1 MYYNISKNY
10 ECNMKDKNFISSALK
25 VIEIES
31 KAVMSL
37 SNQIQPDFESLCSNI
52 LDIKGK
58 LILMGIGKSGHIAQ
72 KISATLS
79 STGTSSF
86 FIHPTEAAHGDL
98 GMISKQDAILI
109 LSNSGQTKE
118 IIEILPALKRST
130 TNIFTLT
137 NNDQSTIA
145 KAGKINLVIN
155 ADEEA
160 CPLDLAPTSSTTI
173 ALVFGD
179 ALAIALL
186 EARGFGK
193 DDFAKSH
200 PAGQL
205 GKKLTTLVQDLAVMN
220 EQTPIVN
227 QATYLKD
234 ALMVI
239 TEKKLGVTLVSNE
252 EKVIGIFTDGDLR
265 RCLNNE
271 IDLNKTPIK
280 DVMTTNFKS
289 IQSDALAIDA
299 AEIMEKDKIFSL
311 VVNSSTN
318 GGNSMGIITMHQLL
332 EAGII

>member
-1 MYYNISKNY
+1 
-10 ECNMKDKNFISSALK
+10 MKDKDFISSALK

-31 KAVMSL
+31 NAVKSL
-37 SNQIQPDFESLCSNI
+37 SNQINPDFVDLCSNI
-52 LDIKGK
+52 LNTQGK

-79 STGTSSF
+79 STGTASF

-98 GMISKQDAILI
+98 GMINKKDSILI
-109 LSNSGQTKE
+109 LSNSGETKE

-130 TNIFTLT
+130 SNIFTLT
-137 NNDQSTIA
+137 NSNQSTIA
-145 KAGKINLVIN
+145 KAGKINLVIS

-186 EARGFGK
+186 EARGFSK

-220 EQTPIVN
+220 EKAPMVDQT
-227 QATYLKD
+227 TSLKE
-234 ALMVI
+234 ALMEI
-239 TEKKLGVTLVSNE
+239 TGKKLGLTLVLN
-252 EKVIGIFTDGDLR
+252 KKKIVGVFTDGDLR
-265 RCLNNE
+265 RCLNNGVD
-271 IDLNKTPIK
+271 INNTTIK
-280 DVMTTNFKS
+280 DVMTSTFKS
-289 IQSDALAIDA
+289 IESNALAIDA
-299 AEIMEKDKIFSL
+299 AEMMEKYKIFSL
-311 VVNSSTN
+311 VVNSSTHKEDTI
-318 GGNSMGIITMHQLL
+318 GIITMHQLL
-332 EAGII
+332 EAGMI

>member
-1 MYYNISKNY
+1 
-10 ECNMKDKNFISSALK
+10 MKDKDFISSALK

-31 KAVMSL
+31 NAVKSL
-37 SNQIQPDFESLCSNI
+37 SNQIKSDFEDLCSNI
-52 LDIKGK
+52 LNARGK

-79 STGTSSF
+79 STGTASF

-98 GMISKQDAILI
+98 GMIDKEDSILI
-109 LSNSGQTKE
+109 LSNSGETKE

-130 TNIFTLT
+130 PNIFTLT
-137 NNDQSTIA
+137 NNNQSTIA
-145 KAGKINLVIN
+145 KAGTINLMIK

-186 EARGFGK
+186 EARGFSK

-220 EQTPIVN
+220 EKAPMVDQT
-227 QATYLKD
+227 TSLKE

-239 TEKKLGVTLVSNE
+239 TEKKLGLTLVLN
-252 EKVIGIFTDGDLR
+252 KKKIVGVFTDGDLR
-265 RCLNNE
+265 RCLNAGVDIN
-271 IDLNKTPIK
+271 NTPIK
-280 DVMTTNFKS
+280 DVMTIKFKS
-289 IQSDALAIDA
+289 IDSNALAIDA
-299 AEIMEKDKIFSL
+299 AEIMEKNKIFSL
-311 VVNSSTN
+311 VVNSSTHKEDTI
-318 GGNSMGIITMHQLL
+318 GIITMHQLL

>member
-1 MYYNISKNY
+1 
-10 ECNMKDKNFISSALK
+10 MKDKNFINSALS

-31 KAVMSL
+31 KAVMNL
-37 SNQIQPDFESLCSNI
+37 RNQIQSDFESLCSNI
-52 LDIKGK
+52 LQIKGK

-98 GMISKQDAILI
+98 GMINKKDAILL
-109 LSNSGQTKE
+109 LSNSGETKE

-130 TNIFTLT
+130 ANIFTLT
-137 NNDQSTIA
+137 NNNQSTIA

-155 ADEEA
+155 AEEEA
-160 CPLDLAPTSSTTI
+160 CPLNLAPTSSTTI

-186 EARGFGK
+186 DARGFSK

-205 GKKLTTLVQDLAVMN
+205 GKKLTTLVQDLAATN
-220 EQTPIVN
+220 EKAPIVN
-227 QATYLKD
+227 EAISLKD
-234 ALMVI
+234 ALIEV
-239 TEKKLGVTLVSNE
+239 TEKKLGVTLVSDGK
-252 EKVIGIFTDGDLR
+252 KVVGIFTDGDLR
-265 RCLNNE
+265 RCLNNDV
-271 IDLNKTPIK
+271 DLNKTPIK

-289 IQSDALAIDA
+289 IKCNDLAIDA
-299 AEIMEKDKIFSL
+299 AEIMEKNKIFSL

-318 GGNSMGIITMHQLL
+318 QTDSIGIITMHQLL

>member
-1 MYYNISKNY
+1 
-10 ECNMKDKNFISSALK
+10 MKDKNFINSALN
-25 VIEIES
+25 VIKIES
-31 KAVMSL
+31 KAVMDL
-37 SNQIQPDFESLCSNI
+37 SNQINSDFDNLCTKI
-52 LDIKGK
+52 LDTKGK

-109 LSNSGQTKE
+109 LSNSGETKE

-137 NNDQSTIA
+137 NNNQSTIG
-145 KAGKINLVIN
+145 KAGKINLAIS

-173 ALVFGD
+173 NLVFGD

-186 EARGFGK
+186 EARGFSK

-220 EQTPIVN
+220 EKAPIVD
-227 QATYLKD
+227 QATSLKD
-234 ALMVI
+234 ALMVV
-239 TEKKLGVTLVSNE
+239 TEKKLGVTLISNDK
-252 EKVIGIFTDGDLR
+252 KVIGIFTDGDLR
-265 RCLNNE
+265 RCLNKE

-280 DVMTTNFKS
+280 NVMTSNFKS
-289 IQSDALAIDA
+289 IKSNALAIDA
-299 AEIMEKDKIFSL
+299 AEIMEKNKIFSL
-311 VVNSSTN
+311 VVNASTDK
-318 GGNSMGIITMHQLL
+318 GDSIGLITMHQLL

>member
-1 MYYNISKNY
+1 
-10 ECNMKDKNFISSALK
+10 MKDKNFINSALN

-31 KAVMSL
+31 KAVMNL
-37 SNQIQPDFESLCSNI
+37 RNQIRSDFESLCLNI
-52 LDIKGK
+52 LQIKGK

-98 GMISKQDAILI
+98 GMINKKDAILL
-109 LSNSGQTKE
+109 LSNSGETKE

-130 TNIFTLT
+130 ANIFTLT
-137 NNDQSTIA
+137 NNNQSTIA

-155 ADEEA
+155 AEEEA
-160 CPLDLAPTSSTTI
+160 CPLNLAPTSSTTI

-186 EARGFGK
+186 EARGFSK

-205 GKKLTTLVQDLAVMN
+205 GKKLTTLVQDLAATN
-220 EQTPIVN
+220 EKAPIVN
-227 QATYLKD
+227 EAIPLKD
-234 ALMVI
+234 ALIEV
-239 TEKKLGVTLVSNE
+239 TEKKLGVTLVSDGK
-252 EKVIGIFTDGDLR
+252 KVVGIFTDGDLR
-265 RCLNNE
+265 RCLNDDV
-271 IDLNKTPIK
+271 DLNKTPIK

-289 IQSDALAIDA
+289 IKCNDLAIDA
-299 AEIMEKDKIFSL
+299 AEIMEKNKIFSL

-318 GGNSMGIITMHQLL
+318 QADSIGIITMHQLL

>member
-1 MYYNISKNY
+1 
-10 ECNMKDKNFISSALK
+10 MKDKNFINSALS

-31 KAVMSL
+31 KAVMNL
-37 SNQIQPDFESLCSNI
+37 RNQIRSDFESLCSNI
-52 LDIKGK
+52 LQIKGK

-98 GMISKQDAILI
+98 GMINKKDAILL
-109 LSNSGQTKE
+109 LSNSGETKE

-130 TNIFTLT
+130 ANIFTLT
-137 NNDQSTIA
+137 NNNQSTIA

-155 ADEEA
+155 AEEEA
-160 CPLDLAPTSSTTI
+160 CPLNLAPTSSTTI

-186 EARGFGK
+186 DERGFSK

-205 GKKLTTLVQDLAVMN
+205 GKKLTTLVKDLAATN
-220 EQTPIVN
+220 EKAPIVN
-227 QATYLKD
+227 EAISLKD
-234 ALMVI
+234 ALIEV
-239 TEKKLGVTLVSNE
+239 TEKKLGVTLVSDGK
-252 EKVIGIFTDGDLR
+252 KVVGIFTDGDLR
-265 RCLNNE
+265 RCLNDDV
-271 IDLNKTPIK
+271 DLNKTPIK

-289 IQSDALAIDA
+289 IKCNDLAIDA
-299 AEIMEKDKIFSL
+299 AEIMEKNKIFSL
-311 VVNSSTN
+311 VINSSTN
-318 GGNSMGIITMHQLL
+318 QTDSIGIITMHQLL

>member
-1 MYYNISKNY
+1 
-10 ECNMKDKNFISSALK
+10 MKDKDFISSALK

-31 KAVMSL
+31 NAVKSL
-37 SNQIQPDFESLCSNI
+37 SNQIKSDFEDLCSNI
-52 LDIKGK
+52 LNTRGK

-79 STGTSSF
+79 STGTASF

-98 GMISKQDAILI
+98 GMIDKEDSILI
-109 LSNSGQTKE
+109 LSNSGETKE

-130 TNIFTLT
+130 ANIFTLT
-137 NNDQSTIA
+137 NNNQSTIA
-145 KAGKINLVIN
+145 KAGTINLMIK

-186 EARGFGK
+186 EARGFSK

-220 EQTPIVN
+220 EKAPMVDQT
-227 QATYLKD
+227 TSLKE
-234 ALMVI
+234 ALMVV
-239 TEKKLGVTLVSNE
+239 TEKKLGLTIVLNKKKIVG
-252 EKVIGIFTDGDLR
+252 VFTDGDLR
-265 RCLNNE
+265 RCLNDEVDIN
-271 IDLNKTPIK
+271 NTPIK
-280 DVMTTNFKS
+280 DVMTIKFKS
-289 IQSDALAIDA
+289 IDSNALAIDA
-299 AEIMEKDKIFSL
+299 AEIMEKNKIFSL
-311 VVNSSTN
+311 VVNSSTHKEDTI
-318 GGNSMGIITMHQLL
+318 GIITMHQLL

>member
-1 MYYNISKNY
+1 
-10 ECNMKDKNFISSALK
+10 MKDKNFINSALN
-25 VIEIES
+25 VIKIES
-31 KAVMSL
+31 KAVMDL
-37 SNQIQPDFESLCSNI
+37 SNQINSDFDNLCTKI
-52 LDIKGK
+52 LDTKGK

-109 LSNSGQTKE
+109 LSNSGETKE

-137 NNDQSTIA
+137 NNNQSTIG
-145 KAGKINLVIN
+145 KAGKINLVIS

-173 ALVFGD
+173 TLVFGD

-186 EARGFGK
+186 EARGFSK

-220 EQTPIVN
+220 EKAPIVD
-227 QATYLKD
+227 QATSLKD
-234 ALMVI
+234 ALMEV
-239 TEKKLGVTLVSNE
+239 TEKKLGVTLISNDK
-252 EKVIGIFTDGDLR
+252 KVIGIFTDGDLR
-265 RCLNNE
+265 RCLNKE

-280 DVMTTNFKS
+280 NVMTSNFKS
-289 IQSDALAIDA
+289 IKSNALAIDA
-299 AEIMEKDKIFSL
+299 AEIMEKNKIFSL
-311 VVNSSTN
+311 VVNTSTDK
-318 GGNSMGIITMHQLL
+318 GDSIGLITMHQLL

>member
-1 MYYNISKNY
+1 
-10 ECNMKDKNFISSALK
+10 MKDKDFISSALK

-31 KAVMSL
+31 NAVKSL
-37 SNQIQPDFESLCSNI
+37 SNQIKPDFIDLCSNI
-52 LDIKGK
+52 LNTQGK

-79 STGTSSF
+79 STGTASF

-98 GMISKQDAILI
+98 GMINKEDSILI
-109 LSNSGQTKE
+109 LSNSGETKE

-130 TNIFTLT
+130 SNIFTLT
-137 NNDQSTIA
+137 NSNQSTIA

-186 EARGFGK
+186 EARGFSK

-220 EQTPIVN
+220 EKAPMVDQT
-227 QATYLKD
+227 TSLKD
-234 ALMVI
+234 ALMEV
-239 TEKKLGVTLVSNE
+239 TGKKLGLTLVLN
-252 EKVIGIFTDGDLR
+252 KKKIVGVFTDGDLR
-265 RCLNNE
+265 RCLNDEVDIN
-271 IDLNKTPIK
+271 NTPIK
-280 DVMTTNFKS
+280 DVMTSTFKS
-289 IQSDALAIDA
+289 IESNALAIDA
-299 AEIMEKDKIFSL
+299 AEMMEKYKIFSL
-311 VVNSSTN
+311 VVNSSTHKEDTI
-318 GGNSMGIITMHQLL
+318 GIITMHQLL
-332 EAGII
+332 EAGMI

>member
-1 MYYNISKNY
+1 
-10 ECNMKDKNFISSALK
+10 
-25 VIEIES
+25 
-31 KAVMSL
+31 MSL
-37 SNQIQPDFESLCSNI
+37 SNQIQPDFENLCKEI
-52 LDIKGK
+52 IKIKGK

-98 GMISKQDAILI
+98 GMVSKHDAILI
-109 LSNSGQTKE
+109 LSNSGETKE
-118 IIEILPALKRST
+118 IIEILSALKRSAG
-130 TNIFTLT
+130 NIFTLT
-137 NNDQSTIA
+137 NNNQSTIA
-145 KAGKINLVIN
+145 RAGKINLVIN

-186 EARGFGK
+186 EARGFNK

-205 GKKLTTLVQDLAVMN
+205 GKKLTILVQDLAVMN
-220 EQTPIVN
+220 EKAPIVN
-227 QATYLKD
+227 QSTSLKE
-234 ALMVI
+234 ALMVV

-252 EKVIGIFTDGDLR
+252 NKVVGIFTDGDLR

-271 IDLNKTPIK
+271 VDLKNTPIK
-280 DVMTTNFKS
+280 DVMTTNFISIKS
-289 IQSDALAIDA
+289 NALAIDA
-299 AEIMEKDKIFSL
+299 AEIMEKNKIFSL
-311 VVNSSTN
+311 VVNPTISKSKSI
-318 GGNSMGIITMHQLL
+318 GVITMHQLL

>member
-1 MYYNISKNY
+1 
-10 ECNMKDKNFISSALK
+10 MKGKNFIKSALK

-37 SNQIQPDFESLCSNI
+37 SDQIQPDFENLCKEI
-52 LDIKGK
+52 LSTKGK

-79 STGTSSF
+79 STGTSSL

-98 GMISKQDAILI
+98 GMIDKQDSVLI
-109 LSNSGQTKE
+109 FSNSGETKE
-118 IIEILPALKRST
+118 IIEILPALKRSAA
-130 TNIFTLT
+130 NIFTIT
-137 NNDQSTIA
+137 NNNQSTIS
-145 KAGKINLVIN
+145 KAGNINLVISSQ
-155 ADEEA
+155 EEA

-220 EQTPIVN
+220 EKVPIVN
-227 QATYLKD
+227 HTTSLKD
-234 ALMVI
+234 ALMTI
-239 TEKKLGVTLVSNE
+239 TEKKLGLALIIKDKKVLSCVLSQMHGIFAQVKENGNRVKQEQEKEKE
-252 EKVIGIFTDGDLR
+252 EKDIASNSDTSTQEGLYMNIT
-265 RCLNNE
+265 NMSQSQPIKNSKKTNIKKNE
-271 IDLNKTPIK
+271 IKS
-280 DVMTTNFKS
+280 VTT
-289 IQSDALAIDA
+289 D
-299 AEIMEKDKIFSL
+299 MFSTDFL
-311 VVNSSTN
+311 PRV
-318 GGNSMGIITMHQLL
+318 
-332 EAGII
+332 

>member
-1 MYYNISKNY
+1 
-10 ECNMKDKNFISSALK
+10 MKDKNFISSALK

-37 SNQIQPDFESLCSNI
+37 SNQIKPDFESLCSNI

-271 IDLNKTPIK
+271 IDLNKTTIK

>member
-1 MYYNISKNY
+1 
-10 ECNMKDKNFISSALK
+10 MKDKNFINSALR

-31 KAVMSL
+31 KAVKNL
-37 SNQIQPDFESLCSNI
+37 SNQIQSDFDNLCSKI
-52 LDIKGK
+52 LNIKGK

-98 GMISKQDAILI
+98 GMISKNDAILI
-109 LSNSGQTKE
+109 LSNSGETKE

-130 TNIFTLT
+130 ANIFTLT
-137 NNDQSTIA
+137 NNNQSTIA
-145 KAGKINLVIN
+145 MAGKINLVIN

-186 EARGFGK
+186 EARGFSK
-193 DDFAKSH
+193 NDFAKSH

-205 GKKLTTLVQDLAVMN
+205 GKKLTTMVQDLAVMS
-220 EQTPIVN
+220 EKAPMVD
-227 QATYLKD
+227 QATSLKD
-234 ALMVI
+234 ALMEI
-239 TEKKLGVTLVSNE
+239 TEKKLGVTLVTHNKE
-252 EKVIGIFTDGDLR
+252 VTGIFTDGDLR

-271 IDLNKTPIK
+271 VDLSKTPIK
-280 DVMTTNFKS
+280 DVMTSNVKS
-289 IQSDALAIDA
+289 IKSKARAIDA
-299 AEIMEKDKIFSL
+299 AEIMEKNKIFSL
-311 VVNSSTN
+311 VVNSEKN
-318 GGNSMGIITMHQLL
+318 KGDSMGLITMHQLL

>member
-1 MYYNISKNY
+1 
-10 ECNMKDKNFISSALK
+10 MKDKDFISSALK

-31 KAVMSL
+31 NAVKSL
-37 SNQIQPDFESLCSNI
+37 TNQIKSDFEDLCSNI
-52 LDIKGK
+52 LNAQGK

-79 STGTSSF
+79 STGTASF

-98 GMISKQDAILI
+98 GMIDKEDSILI
-109 LSNSGQTKE
+109 LSNSGETKE

-130 TNIFTLT
+130 ANIFTLT
-137 NNDQSTIA
+137 NNNQSTIA
-145 KAGKINLVIN
+145 KAGTINLIIK

-186 EARGFGK
+186 EARGFSK

-205 GKKLTTLVQDLAVMN
+205 GKKLTTLVQDLAIMN
-220 EQTPIVN
+220 EKAPMVDQT
-227 QATYLKD
+227 TSLKE
-234 ALMVI
+234 ALMVV
-239 TEKKLGVTLVSNE
+239 TEKKLGLTIVLNKKKIVG
-252 EKVIGIFTDGDLR
+252 VFTDGDLR
-265 RCLNNE
+265 RCLNDEVDIN
-271 IDLNKTPIK
+271 NTPIK
-280 DVMTTNFKS
+280 DVMTIKFKS
-289 IQSDALAIDA
+289 IDSNALAIDA
-299 AEIMEKDKIFSL
+299 AEIMEKNKIFSL
-311 VVNSSTN
+311 VVNSSTHKEDTI
-318 GGNSMGIITMHQLL
+318 GIITMHQLL

>member
-1 MYYNISKNY
+1 
-10 ECNMKDKNFISSALK
+10 MKDKDFISSALK

-31 KAVMSL
+31 NAVKSL
-37 SNQIQPDFESLCSNI
+37 SNQIKSDFENLCSNI
-52 LDIKGK
+52 LNARGK

-79 STGTSSF
+79 STGTASF

-98 GMISKQDAILI
+98 GMVDKEDSILI
-109 LSNSGQTKE
+109 LSNSGETKE

-130 TNIFTLT
+130 ANIFTLT
-137 NNDQSTIA
+137 NNNQSTIA
-145 KAGKINLVIN
+145 KAGTINLMIK

-186 EARGFGK
+186 EARGFSK

-220 EQTPIVN
+220 EKAPMVDQT
-227 QATYLKD
+227 TSLKE
-234 ALMVI
+234 ALMVV
-239 TEKKLGVTLVSNE
+239 TEKKLGLTIVLNKKKIVG
-252 EKVIGIFTDGDLR
+252 VFTDGDLR
-265 RCLNNE
+265 RCLNDEVDIN
-271 IDLNKTPIK
+271 NTPIK
-280 DVMTTNFKS
+280 DVMTIKFKS
-289 IQSDALAIDA
+289 IDSNALAIDA
-299 AEIMEKDKIFSL
+299 AEIMEKNKIFSL
-311 VVNSSTN
+311 VVNSSTHKEDTI
-318 GGNSMGIITMHQLL
+318 GIITMHQLL

>member
-1 MYYNISKNY
+1 
-10 ECNMKDKNFISSALK
+10 MKDKDFISSALK

-31 KAVMSL
+31 NAVKNL
-37 SNQIQPDFESLCSNI
+37 SNQIKSDFEDLCSNI
-52 LDIKGK
+52 LNSLGK
-58 LILMGIGKSGHIAQ
+58 LILMGVGKSGHIAQ

-79 STGTSSF
+79 STGTASF

-98 GMISKQDAILI
+98 GMVEKEDSILI
-109 LSNSGQTKE
+109 LSNSGETKE

-130 TNIFTLT
+130 PNIFTLT
-137 NNDQSTIA
+137 NNNQSTIA
-145 KAGKINLVIN
+145 KAGTINLMIK

-186 EARGFGK
+186 EARGFSK

-220 EQTPIVN
+220 EKAPIVD
-227 QATYLKD
+227 QTTSLKE
-234 ALMVI
+234 ALMVV
-239 TEKKLGVTLVSNE
+239 TEKKLGLTLVLN
-252 EKVIGIFTDGDLR
+252 KKKIVGVFTDGDLR
-265 RCLNNE
+265 RCLNDEVDIN
-271 IDLNKTPIK
+271 NTSIK
-280 DVMTTNFKS
+280 DVMTIKFKS
-289 IQSDALAIDA
+289 IDSNALAIDA
-299 AEIMEKDKIFSL
+299 AEIMEKNKIFSL
-311 VVNSSTN
+311 VVNSSTHKEDTI
-318 GGNSMGIITMHQLL
+318 GIITMHQLL

>member
-1 MYYNISKNY
+1 
-10 ECNMKDKNFISSALK
+10 MKDKNFISSALK

-31 KAVMSL
+31 SAVASL
-37 SNQIQPDFESLCSNI
+37 KNQIKPDFEDLCLNI
-52 LDIKGK
+52 LSTKGK

-79 STGTSSF
+79 STGTASF

-98 GMISKQDAILI
+98 GMINKKDSILI
-109 LSNSGQTKE
+109 LSNSGETKE

-130 TNIFTLT
+130 SNIFTLT
-137 NNDQSTIA
+137 NNNQSTIA
-145 KAGKINLVIN
+145 KAGKINLVIS

-186 EARGFGK
+186 EARGFSK

-220 EQTPIVN
+220 EKAPMVDLNTS
-227 QATYLKD
+227 LKE
-234 ALMVI
+234 ALMVV

-252 EKVIGIFTDGDLR
+252 KKIVGVFTDGDLR
-265 RCLNNE
+265 RCLNDE
-271 IDLNKTPIK
+271 VDINKTPIK
-280 DVMTTNFKS
+280 DVMTIKFKS
-289 IQSDALAIDA
+289 IESKALAIDA
-299 AEIMEKDKIFSL
+299 AEIMEKNKIFTL
-311 VVNSSTN
+311 VVHSSNQNEEPT
-318 GGNSMGIITMHQLL
+318 GIITMHQLL

>member
-1 MYYNISKNY
+1 
-10 ECNMKDKNFISSALK
+10 MKDKNFINSALS

-31 KAVMSL
+31 KAVMNL
-37 SNQIQPDFESLCSNI
+37 RNQIQSDFESLCSNI
-52 LDIKGK
+52 LQIKGK

-98 GMISKQDAILI
+98 GMINKKDAILI
-109 LSNSGQTKE
+109 LSNSGETKE

-130 TNIFTLT
+130 ANIFTLT
-137 NNDQSTIA
+137 NNNQSTIA

-155 ADEEA
+155 AEEEA
-160 CPLDLAPTSSTTI
+160 CPLNLAPTSSTTI

-186 EARGFGK
+186 DARGFSK

-205 GKKLTTLVQDLAVMN
+205 GKKLTTLVKDLAATN
-220 EQTPIVN
+220 EQAPIVN
-227 QATYLKD
+227 EAISLKD
-234 ALMVI
+234 ALIEV
-239 TEKKLGVTLVSNE
+239 TEKKLGVTLVSDGK
-252 EKVIGIFTDGDLR
+252 KVVGIFTDGDLR
-265 RCLNNE
+265 RCLNDDV
-271 IDLNKTPIK
+271 DLNKTPIK

-289 IQSDALAIDA
+289 IKCNDLAIDA
-299 AEIMEKDKIFSL
+299 AEIMEKNKIFSL

-318 GGNSMGIITMHQLL
+318 QIDSIGIITMHQLL
-332 EAGII
+332 EARII

>member
-1 MYYNISKNY
+1 
-10 ECNMKDKNFISSALK
+10 MKDKNFINSALK

-31 KAVMSL
+31 KAVKSL
-37 SNQIQPDFESLCSNI
+37 SNQIQSDFDDLCTKI
-52 LDIKGK
+52 LDTKGK

-109 LSNSGQTKE
+109 LSNSGETKE

-130 TNIFTLT
+130 ANIFTLT
-137 NNDQSTIA
+137 NNNQSTIA

-220 EQTPIVN
+220 DKAPMVD
-227 QATYLKD
+227 QATSLKN

-239 TEKKLGVTLVSNE
+239 TEKKLGVTLVLN
-252 EKVIGIFTDGDLR
+252 KKKMVGIFTDGDLR

-271 IDLNKTPIK
+271 VDLNKTPIK

-289 IQSDALAIDA
+289 IKSNALAIDA
-299 AEIMEKDKIFSL
+299 AEIMEKNKIFSL
-311 VVNSSTN
+311 VVNSSKTKADSV
-318 GGNSMGIITMHQLL
+318 GLITMHQLL

>member
-1 MYYNISKNY
+1 
-10 ECNMKDKNFISSALK
+10 MKDKDFISSALK

-31 KAVMSL
+31 NAVKSL
-37 SNQIQPDFESLCSNI
+37 SNQIKPDFIDLCSNI
-52 LDIKGK
+52 LNTQGK

-79 STGTSSF
+79 STGTASF

-98 GMISKQDAILI
+98 GMINKEDSILI
-109 LSNSGQTKE
+109 LSNSGETKE

-130 TNIFTLT
+130 SNIFTLT
-137 NNDQSTIA
+137 NSNQSTIA

-186 EARGFGK
+186 EARGFSK

-220 EQTPIVN
+220 EKAPMVDQT
-227 QATYLKD
+227 TSLKE
-234 ALMVI
+234 ALMEI
-239 TEKKLGVTLVSNE
+239 TGKKLGLTLVLN
-252 EKVIGIFTDGDLR
+252 KKKIVGVFTDGDLR
-265 RCLNNE
+265 RCLNDGVDIN
-271 IDLNKTPIK
+271 NTAIK
-280 DVMTTNFKS
+280 DVMTITFKS
-289 IQSDALAIDA
+289 IESNALAIDA
-299 AEIMEKDKIFSL
+299 AEMMEKNKIFSL
-311 VVNSSTN
+311 VVNSSKHKEDTI
-318 GGNSMGIITMHQLL
+318 GIITMHQLL
-332 EAGII
+332 ESGII